1 MNRPLSVAET
11 LNRDCDCSVVDVAM
25 LGRNLDTTLGNDL
38 AASIRVT
45 HPHLFSEVPVF
56 IDEQPLREMQELI
69 AAVFRVIELPGF
81 RAAALAAAP
90 AIAQVEPKARGVL
103 HGFDFHVGEDGPRL
117 IEINTNAGGAMLNVF
132 ALGAQPPCCPA
143 ADDLLSPQ
151 GKIAELEDEFVAM
164 FRREWR
170 LARGDAPL
178 RTIAIVDDDARSQYL
193 YPEFELFRQLF
204 ERHGIEA
211 RIADAAALTLRE
223 GRLWLDE
230 LPIDLVYNRVTD
242 FYFEDPK
249 HLALRDAYRNDA
261 AVITPHPRAH
271 ALLANKRN
279 LALLTDANF
288 LRGIGAVDADMRTL
302 ARLIPKT
309 VLLEGDAERWWR
321 ERKQWFFKPAQ
332 GFASR
337 GAYRGDKLTR
347 RVFAEILQGGYVA
360 QQIAAPGERRH
371 SCAGAAGAF
380 KVDVRHFVYD
390 GKSQLLAARLYQ
402 GQTTNFRTAGGGF
415 APVRKPRAEASA
427 AAMLAGCDRSS

>member
-279 LALLTDANF
+279 LALLTDA
-288 LRGIGAVDADMRTL
+288 D
-302 ARLIPKT
+302 
-309 VLLEGDAERWWR
+309 RWWR

-347 RVFAEILQGGYVA
+347 RVFTEILQGGYVA